1 MVSKNIQE
9 KKQMKKYFS
18 FIIYNYCFFSINMI
32 EKLIDFPDIN
42 FNTIHYLLINFITNI
57 YILCLTNNIQLD
69 KVKVI
74 IDEGCMIIFDYLTI
88 SREECLNTTTYKIK
102 YNDAI
107 HFAYQKMLSKIN
119 ITAKEQG
126 TIINN
131 IKPMNTNKNLG
142 LVIDGIT
149 LIKNIFYCLFK
160 LQFTI
165 ATDTAIFLK
174 YIDLTHYQSAISE
187 LKANAILYVTT
198 ERVIC
203 KKIDK
208 LHKQISALLFYN
220 VDIIEHFIINLIPD
234 ILSCIKSSDFA
245 QSIYNIYFG
254 YLTEYYSK
262 LEVNNQVPNP
272 KLPLTNT
279 EQNTDYNAFI
289 IIILLVQQH
298 HYNNISVS
306 QLPYTVLIDKYY
318 SVLQNI
324 NYDKD
329 CEKIFKVHRNQLTIE
344 HLFITDNYKQLFL

>member
-88 SREECLNTTTYKIK
+88 SREECLNTNTYKIK

-107 HFAYQKMLSKIN
+107 HFAYQKMHSKIN
-119 ITAKEQG
+119 IIAKEQG
-126 TIINN
+126 SIINN
-131 IKPMNTNKNLG
+131 LKPMNTNKNLG
-142 LVIDGIT
+142 LIIDGIN
-149 LIKNIFYCLFK
+149 LIKSIFSCLFK
-160 LQFTI
+160 LQFTKTTKI
-165 ATDTAIFLK
+165 IK
-174 YIDLTHYQSAISE
+174 YIDGTYYQSTIAL

-198 ERVIC
+198 ESIFC

-254 YLTEYYSK
+254 YLTEYYCK
-262 LEVNNQVPNP
+262 LEVNNQVQNP
-272 KLPLTNT
+272 TLPLTNT
-279 EQNTDYNAFI
+279 YQNTDYNVFV

-318 SVLQNI
+318 FVLQNI

-344 HLFITDNYKQLFL
+344 HLFITDNYKQLFI